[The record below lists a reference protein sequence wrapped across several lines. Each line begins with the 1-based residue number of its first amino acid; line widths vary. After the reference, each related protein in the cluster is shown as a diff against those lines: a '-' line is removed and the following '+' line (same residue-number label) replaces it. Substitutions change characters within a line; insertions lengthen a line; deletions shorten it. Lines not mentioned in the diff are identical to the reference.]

1 VAEAVPGTGIEAVV
15 EQAVKIL
22 VREMSPRTIVLFGSA
37 ARGDWGPDSDI
48 DLLVVLDRFESR
60 VDEMN
65 RASQALAP
73 LRVPTD
79 VLVCSVEEV
88 RDWGHVVNHII
99 NEVFLDGRV
108 VYDAA

>member
-1 VAEAVPGTGIEAVV
+1 MVEAERADVELVV
-15 EQAVKIL
+15 ERAVEIL
-22 VREMSPRTIVLFGSA
+22 AREINPRKIVLFGSA

-48 DLLVVLDRFESR
+48 DLLVVLDRFDSR

-65 RASQALAP
+65 RASGLLAP

-79 VLVCSVEEV
+79 VLVCSAEEV

-99 NEVFLDGRV
+99 NEVFLDGTV
-108 VYDAA
+108 VYDAP

>member
-1 VAEAVPGTGIEAVV
+1 MVEAERADVELVV
-15 EQAVKIL
+15 ERAVEIL
-22 VREMSPRTIVLFGSA
+22 AREINPRKIVLFGSA

-48 DLLVVLDRFESR
+48 DLLVVLDRFDSR

-65 RASQALAP
+65 RASRLLAP

-79 VLVCSVEEV
+79 VLVCSVNKV

-99 NEVFLDGRV
+99 NEVFLDGTV
-108 VYDAA
+108 VYDAP

>member
-1 VAEAVPGTGIEAVV
+1 MVEAERADVELVV
-15 EQAVKIL
+15 ERAVEIL
-22 VREMSPRTIVLFGSA
+22 AREMNPRKIVLFGSA

-48 DLLVVLDRFESR
+48 DLLVVLDRFDSR

-65 RASQALAP
+65 RASRLLAP

-79 VLVCSVEEV
+79 VLVCSVKEV

-99 NEVFLDGRV
+99 NEVFLEGRV

>member
-1 VAEAVPGTGIEAVV
+1 MVEAERADVELVV
-15 EQAVKIL
+15 ERAVEIL
-22 VREMSPRTIVLFGSA
+22 AREINPRKIVLFGSA

-48 DLLVVLDRFESR
+48 DLLVVLDRFDSR

-65 RASQALAP
+65 RASRLLAP

-79 VLVCSVEEV
+79 VLVCSVKEV

-99 NEVFLDGRV
+99 NEVFLDGTV
-108 VYDAA
+108 VYDAP

>member
-1 VAEAVPGTGIEAVV
+1 MVEAERADVELVV
-15 EQAVKIL
+15 ERAVEIL
-22 VREMSPRTIVLFGSA
+22 AREINPRKIVLFGSA

-48 DLLVVLDRFESR
+48 DLLVVLDRFDSR

-65 RASQALAP
+65 RASGLLAP

-79 VLVCSVEEV
+79 VLVCSVKEV

-108 VYDAA
+108 VYDAP